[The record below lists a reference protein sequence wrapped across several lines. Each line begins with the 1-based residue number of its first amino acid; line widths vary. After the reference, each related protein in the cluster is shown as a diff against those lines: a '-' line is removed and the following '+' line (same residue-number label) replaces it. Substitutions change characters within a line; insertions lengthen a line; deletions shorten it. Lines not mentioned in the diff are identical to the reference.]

1 MRSVAWSSFNKPVQ
15 LTSHTMVLTSGFVY
29 GPDRARIRQRVIDG
43 TSRKTVY
50 YVGGVLGSLRSPAF
64 GSERH
69 VKDHADDE
77 EIHYIWNYRDSILIS
92 RQRPETLKETGS
104 ATRPAGCTATTSA
117 PSTYLR
123 GA

>member
-77 EIHYIWNYRDSILIS
+77 EIHYIRAGGTVDHSVITRHGHFHDVAYHELTILDDRLLNGGTHS
-92 RQRPETLKETGS
+92 ENR
-104 ATRPAGCTATTSA
+104 
-117 PSTYLR
+117 
-123 GA
+123 